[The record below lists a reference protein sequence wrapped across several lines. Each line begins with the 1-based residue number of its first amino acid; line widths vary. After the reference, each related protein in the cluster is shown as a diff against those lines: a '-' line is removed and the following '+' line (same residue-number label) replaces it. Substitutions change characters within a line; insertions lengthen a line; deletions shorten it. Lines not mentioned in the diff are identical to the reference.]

1 LNWHEEV
8 LDAAGHAAAARM
20 AAAAGSFYLAGGTGL
35 ALRLGHRV
43 SLDLDLFSAQN
54 ALGEEERRTL
64 LDALNASGP
73 LKIKGAK
80 DGTCHLDLG
89 GTPVSLFHYAYP
101 MLERSQSWR
110 GLEVAS
116 LEDIAA
122 MKLSAVLGRGSKKD
136 FVDLY
141 ELCQRPGLARIMTA
155 GGRKFP
161 LHADFPMQA
170 ARALLYFEDA
180 EKEPMPRMLGTATWE
195 DMKSY
200 FESRIPKYVKA
211 YLKR

>member
-1 LNWHEEV
+1 MKWHEEV
-8 LDAAGHAAAARM
+8 LDAAGNAAAVRL
-20 AAAAGSFYLAGGTGL
+20 AAATGSFYLAGGTAL

-43 SLDLDLFSAQN
+43 SLDLDLFSARN
-54 ALGEEERRTL
+54 KLGAKERRTL
-64 LDALNASGP
+64 LDALKASGP

-101 MLERSQSWR
+101 MLGRPQSWR

-136 FVDLY
+136 FIDLY
-141 ELCQRPGLARIMTA
+141 ELCQRPGLDRVMKTA
-155 GGRKFP
+155 GRKFP
-161 LHADFPMQA
+161 LHTDLPLQA

-180 EKEPMPRMLGTATWE
+180 EKEPMPRMLGTTTWK

-200 FESRIPKYVKA
+200 FEGAIPKYVKA
-211 YLKR
+211 HLKR